1 MQARLTYVIKF
12 VAEMDKAVRFHR
24 DTLGLK
30 LKFQSPEWSEFATG
44 DVNLAL
50 HTASPSNPAGSV
62 QLGYGVADLKQTYAE
77 REGAGIEFVS
87 APRPLHGTLLAR
99 FRDSEGAEC
108 SISGP
113 G

>member
-1 MQARLTYVIKF
+1 MQARLTYAIKF
-12 VAEMDKAVRFHR
+12 VADMDQAVRFHR

-44 DVNLAL
+44 DVGLAL
-50 HTASPSNPAGSV
+50 HIASAKNPAGSV
-62 QLGYGVADLKQTYAE
+62 QLGYGVEDLTAVYAG
-77 REGAGIEFVS
+77 REAEGVTFVS
-87 APRPLHGTLLAR
+87 QPKPLHGRMLAA
-99 FRDSEGAEC
+99 FLDSEGAEC

>member
-1 MQARLTYVIKF
+1 MRGMQARLTYVIKF

-50 HTASPSNPAGSV
+50 HTASAANPAGSV
-62 QLGYGVADLKQTYAE
+62 QLGYGVPDLKQTYAE
-77 REGAGIEFVS
+77 REASGIEFIS
-87 APRPLHGTLLAR
+87 PPQPLHGTLL
-99 FRDSEGAEC
+99 
-108 SISGP
+108 
-113 G
+113 